1 MGEIP
6 RATLCGV
13 LTLVTLGAFLAA
25 ARRDDAAA
33 APLAAPTP
41 AEQSALLLRY
51 KPLLHFQK
59 AEVWPPV
66 KVDQFLRDAR
76 LEKQVRNDVW
86 RPTQR
91 KDLPTT
97 KEGCQF
103 TPCFRLNLPCD
114 LQRRGAGC
122 FPQGAPE
129 SEWRQ
134 AAVFANF
141 VQVRHPLRLSGL
153 AERPAYLLRYSYF
166 YYFDDWRTPGRW
178 LWQVHEGDWETVT
191 IGLSATHQP
200 LFAAY
205 SQHCSGT
212 WRAWD
217 GGGIEKKGDRPVV
230 YVALGSHAHYFRPVN
245 QPVYLLRCAYSQNA
259 RSRVLRWLKRHTKGE
274 RLFDQVDRPRA
285 DTTDTQ
291 LVQLPRAQR
300 WTSFAGVWSEG
311 DYVYTAPRPTPVNR
325 LRIGDG
331 PKTPRFFSDRQ
342 KDFWHETTS

>member
-1 MGEIP
+1 
-6 RATLCGV
+6 
-13 LTLVTLGAFLAA
+13 
-25 ARRDDAAA
+25 
-33 APLAAPTP
+33 
-41 AEQSALLLRY
+41 
-51 KPLLHFQK
+51 
-59 AEVWPPV
+59 V

-76 LEKQVRNDVW
+76 LEKQVQNDVW
-86 RPTQR
+86 RPVQR
-91 KDLPTT
+91 KDLPTS
-97 KEGCQF
+97 KEGCPF

-114 LQRRGAGC
+114 LKRRGAAC
-122 FPQGAPE
+122 FPNGAPE
-129 SEWRQ
+129 SDWRQ
-134 AAVFANF
+134 GAVYANF
-141 VQVRHPLRLSGL
+141 IQVRHPLRLSGL
-153 AERPAYLLRYSYF
+153 EERPAYLLRYSYF

-191 IGLSATHQP
+191 IGLSATRQP

-212 WRAWD
+212 WREWS

-245 QPVYLLRCAYSQNA
+245 QPVYLLRCAYSQDA
-259 RSRVLRWLKRHTKGE
+259 RGRVLRWLKMHTKGE

-285 DTTDTQ
+285 NATDTT
-291 LVQLPRAQR
+291 LVQLSPKAPR
-300 WTSFAGVWSEG
+300 WTNFVGVWSEG
-311 DYVYTAPRPTPVNR
+311 DYIYTAPGPTPINR